1 MTDMQISDRGVELS
15 GQELSRVV
23 LETIRQAGQ
32 EVGKSVGE
40 AVRESWGGTRAPK
53 PPGLFPRM
61 TYSVRPPEA
70 MPITPPATMVG
81 SRGTSGGGRDRH
93 RHLPAELE

>member
-1 MTDMQISDRGVELS
+1 MQISDRGVELS

-40 AVRESWGGTRAPK
+40 AVRESWGGGRE
-53 PPGLFPRM
+53 PRN
-61 TYSVRPPEA
+61 RPDSFL
-70 MPITPPATMVG
+70 V
-81 SRGTSGGGRDRH
+81 
-93 RHLPAELE
+93 

>member
-1 MTDMQISDRGVELS
+1 MQISDRGVELS

-40 AVRESWGGTRAPK
+40 AVRESWGGRE
-53 PPGLFPRM
+53 PRN
-61 TYSVRPPEA
+61 RPDSFL
-70 MPITPPATMVG
+70 V
-81 SRGTSGGGRDRH
+81 
-93 RHLPAELE
+93 